1 MVPLL
6 PLAKDEI
13 ARALG
18 ELRKNLTKR
27 KFSQSIDL
35 VVRLREVDL
44 KKPENRI
51 NETIA
56 LPNPPEKAL
65 KICVIASGDLGT
77 RAKAA
82 GADML
87 VTHQDMDALSKD
99 KKAARKLAQ
108 DYDFFIAEA
117 PLMPLVGR
125 ALGSFLG
132 PRGKMPTP
140 IPPNAAIDQIVSNHR
155 KMVRV
160 RMREQPVLQCRV
172 GTEAM
177 PDEKLVENIQAVVS
191 RIEQKLERGFKN
203 VGEILLKATMSKP
216 VKLSLTK

>member
-1 MVPLL
+1 MVSSL

-13 ARALG
+13 VRALG

-44 KKPENRI
+44 KRPENRI
-51 NETIA
+51 NETIT
-56 LPNPPEKAL
+56 LPNPPDKAL
-65 KICVIASGDLGT
+65 KVCVIASGDLGT

-87 VTHQDMDALSKD
+87 VTRQEMDNLSKD
-99 KKAARKLAQ
+99 KKSARKLAQ

-117 PLMPLVGR
+117 PLMPLVGK

-140 IPPNAAIDQIVSNHR
+140 VPPNAAIDQIISGHR

-203 VGEILLKATMSKP
+203 VGEILIKATMSKP
-216 VKLSLTK
+216 VKITLTK

>member
-1 MVPLL
+1 L
-6 PLAKDEI
+6 PLAKDEV

-18 ELRKNLTKR
+18 ELRQNLAKR

-35 VVRLREVDL
+35 IVKLREVDL

-51 NETIA
+51 NETIP
-56 LPNPPEKAL
+56 LPNPSEKPL

-77 RAKAA
+77 RAKTA

-87 VTHQDMDALSKD
+87 LGRNDIENLSKD

-108 DYDFFIAEA
+108 EYDFFIAEA
-117 PLMPLVGR
+117 PMMPLVGR

-140 IPPNAAIDQIVSNHR
+140 VPPTAPIEQIVSNHR
-155 KMVRV
+155 KMIRV

-172 GTEAM
+172 GTESM
-177 PDEKLVENIQAVVS
+177 PDDKLAENIQTVFS
-191 RIEQKLERGFKN
+191 RIEQKLERGVKN
-203 VGEILLKATMSKP
+203 VGEILIKTTMSEP
-216 VKLSLTK
+216 VKINITK

>member
-1 MVPLL
+1 L

-18 ELRKNLTKR
+18 QLRQDLTKR

-56 LPNPPEKAL
+56 LPNPPEKGL
-65 KICVIASGDLGT
+65 KVCIIASGDLAT

-87 VTHQDMDALSKD
+87 ISRQEIENLGKD

-108 DYDFFIAEA
+108 DYDFFISEA
-117 PLMPLVGR
+117 PMMPLVGR

-140 IPPNAAIDQIVSNHR
+140 VPPNAPIDQIVNNHR

-160 RMREQPVLQCRV
+160 RMREQPVLQCRI
-172 GTEAM
+172 GTESM
-177 PDEKLVENIQAVVS
+177 TDDKLAENIQAVVS
-191 RIEQKLERGFKN
+191 RVEQKLERGFKN
-203 VGEILLKATMSKP
+203 IGEILIKGTMSKP
-216 VKLSLTK
+216 VKIAIAK

>member
-1 MVPLL
+1 L
-6 PLAKDEI
+6 PLAKDEV

-18 ELRKNLTKR
+18 ELRQNLVKR

-35 VVRLREVDL
+35 VVKLREVDL

-51 NETIA
+51 NETIP
-56 LPNPPEKAL
+56 LPNPPDKPL

-77 RAKAA
+77 RAKTA

-87 VTHQDMDALSKD
+87 VSRNDIENLGKD
-99 KKAARKLAQ
+99 KKAARRLAQ
-108 DYDFFIAEA
+108 EYDFFIAEA

-140 IPPNAAIDQIVSNHR
+140 VPPTAPIEQIVSTHR
-155 KMVRV
+155 KMIRV

-172 GTEAM
+172 GTESM
-177 PDEKLVENIQAVVS
+177 PDDKLAENIQTVFT
-191 RIEQKLERGFKN
+191 RIEEKLERGVKN
-203 VGEILLKATMSKP
+203 VREILVKTTMSKP
-216 VKLSLTK
+216 AKINMTK

>member
-1 MVPLL
+1 L
-6 PLAKDEI
+6 PLAKDEVS
-13 ARALG
+13 RALG
-18 ELRKNLTKR
+18 ELRKTITEK
-27 KFSQSIDL
+27 KFTQSIDL

-51 NETIA
+51 NEAIA

-65 KICVIASGDLGT
+65 KICVIASGDLAT
-77 RAKAA
+77 RAKSA

-87 VTHQDMDALSKD
+87 VGRQEMDNYAKD

-108 DYDFFIAEA
+108 EYDFFIAEA
-117 PLMPLVGR
+117 PMMPLVGR

-140 IPPNAAIDQIVSNHR
+140 VPPNAPIEQIVSNHR

-160 RMREQPVLQCRV
+160 RMREQPVLQCRI
-172 GTEAM
+172 GTETMA
-177 PDEKLVENIQAVVS
+177 DDKLVENIQAVES

-203 VGEILLKATMSKP
+203 IGEILVKGTMSKP
-216 VKLSLTK
+216 VKISLTK

>member
-1 MVPLL
+1 M
-6 PLAKDEI
+6 PLAKDEV

-18 ELRKNLTKR
+18 ELRQNLVKR
-27 KFSQSIDL
+27 KFTQSIDL
-35 VVRLREVDL
+35 VVKLREVDL

-51 NETIA
+51 NEAIP
-56 LPNPPEKAL
+56 LPNPPEKPL

-77 RAKAA
+77 RAKTA

-87 VTHQDMDALSKD
+87 VSRSDMENLGKD

-140 IPPNAAIDQIVSNHR
+140 VPPTAPIEQIVSGHR

-172 GTEAM
+172 GTESM
-177 PDEKLVENIQAVVS
+177 SDDKLVENIQAVFS
-191 RIEQKLERGFKN
+191 RIEQKLERGVKN
-203 VGEILLKATMSKP
+203 IGEILVKTTMSKP
-216 VKLSLTK
+216 VKINISK

>member
-1 MVPLL
+1 M
-6 PLAKDEI
+6 PLAKDEV

-18 ELRKNLTKR
+18 ELRQNLVKR

-35 VVRLREVDL
+35 IVKLREVDL

-51 NETIA
+51 NETIP
-56 LPNPPEKAL
+56 LPNPPEKPL
-65 KICVIASGDLGT
+65 KVCVIASGDLGT
-77 RAKAA
+77 RAKTA

-87 VTHQDMDALSKD
+87 VSRNDIENLSKD

-108 DYDFFIAEA
+108 EYDFFIAEA

-140 IPPNAAIDQIVSNHR
+140 VPPNAPIEQIVAGHR

-160 RMREQPVLQCRV
+160 RMREQQVLQCRI
-172 GTEAM
+172 GTENM
-177 PDEKLVENIQAVVS
+177 PDEKLAENIQAVIA

-203 VGEILLKATMSKP
+203 MGEILVKSTMSKP
-216 VKLSLTK
+216 VKISMTK

>member
-1 MVPLL
+1 L
-6 PLAKDEI
+6 PLAKDDI
-13 ARALG
+13 SRALG
-18 ELRKNLTKR
+18 ELRKGISKK
-27 KFSQSIDL
+27 KFNQSIDL

-51 NETIA
+51 NETIT

-65 KICVIASGDLGT
+65 KVCVIASGDLAT
-77 RAKAA
+77 RAKSA
-82 GADML
+82 GADLL
-87 VTHQDMDALSKD
+87 VGRQEMDNFAKD

-108 DYDFFIAEA
+108 EYDFFIAEA
-117 PLMPLVGR
+117 PLMPVVGR

-140 IPPNAAIDQIVSNHR
+140 VPPNAPIEQIVSNHR

-172 GTEAM
+172 GTETMA
-177 PDEKLVENIQAVVS
+177 DDKLAENIQAVVS

-203 VGEILLKATMSKP
+203 IGEVLIKATMSKP
-216 VKLSLTK
+216 VKISLTK

>member
-1 MVPLL
+1 M
-6 PLAKDEI
+6 AKDEI
-13 ARALG
+13 TRALG

-27 KFSQSIDL
+27 KFSQSIEL
-35 VVRLREVDL
+35 IVKLREVDL

-51 NETIA
+51 NEPIP
-56 LPNPPEKAL
+56 LPNPPEKTL

-77 RAKAA
+77 RAKTA

-87 VTHQDMDALSKD
+87 LGRQEMDSLNKD

-108 DYDFFIAEA
+108 DFDFFIAEA
-117 PLMPLVGR
+117 PMMPLVGR

-140 IPPNAAIDQIVSNHR
+140 VPPNAQIDQIISGHR

-172 GTEAM
+172 GTESM
-177 PDEKLVENIQAVVS
+177 PDEKLVENIVAVVS

-203 VGEILLKATMSKP
+203 IGEILVKTTMSKP
-216 VKLSLTK
+216 VKITITK

>member
-1 MVPLL
+1 L
-6 PLAKDEI
+6 PLPKDEI

-65 KICVIASGDLGT
+65 KICVIASGDLAT
-77 RAKAA
+77 RAKEA
-82 GADML
+82 GADLL
-87 VTHQDMDALSKD
+87 VSRQEMENLGKD

-108 DYDFFIAEA
+108 DYDFFISEA
-117 PLMPLVGR
+117 PMMPLVGR

-140 IPPNAAIDQIVSNHR
+140 VPPNAPIDQVVTNHR
-155 KMVRV
+155 KMVRI

-172 GTEAM
+172 GTEGM

-203 VGEILLKATMSKP
+203 IGEILIKATMSKP
-216 VKLSLTK
+216 VKIGFSK

>member
-1 MVPLL
+1 L

-18 ELRKNLTKR
+18 ELRKNIVKR
-27 KFSQSIDL
+27 KFAQSIDL
-35 VVRLREVDL
+35 VVKLREVDL

-51 NETIA
+51 NETIT
-56 LPNPPEKAL
+56 LPNPPEKPL
-65 KICVIASGDLGT
+65 KICVIASGDLAT

-87 VTHQDMDALSKD
+87 VSRQDLENLSKD
-99 KKAARKLAQ
+99 KKAARKLAA

-125 ALGSFLG
+125 GLGSLLG

-140 IPPNAAIDQIVSNHR
+140 VPPNAAIDQIVSGHR

-160 RMREQPVLQCRV
+160 RMREQPVLQCRI
-172 GTEAM
+172 GTENM
-177 PDEKLVENIQAVVS
+177 TDDKLVENVQAVVT

-203 VGEILLKATMSKP
+203 IAEILLKATMGKP
-216 VKLSLTK
+216 VKVSFVK

>member
-1 MVPLL
+1 M

-13 ARALG
+13 TKSLS
-18 ELRKNLTKR
+18 ELRKTIEKR

-35 VVRLREVDL
+35 VVKLREVDL

-56 LPNPPEKAL
+56 LPNPPEKPL
-65 KICVIASGDLGT
+65 RICVIASGDLAT
-77 RAKAA
+77 RAKQA

-87 VTHQDMDALSKD
+87 VGRQELESFGRD
-99 KKAARKLAQ
+99 KKAARRLAV

-125 ALGSFLG
+125 GLGSFLG

-140 IPPNAAIDQIVSNHR
+140 VPPTAPIEQLVSTHR

-160 RMREQPVLQCRV
+160 RMREQPVLQCRI
-172 GTEAM
+172 GTENMA
-177 PDEKLVENIQAVVS
+177 DDKLVENIQAVVS

-203 VGEILLKATMSKP
+203 ISEILLKATMSKP
-216 VKLSLTK
+216 VKISFAK

>member
-1 MVPLL
+1 M

-13 ARALG
+13 GRALG
-18 ELRKNLTKR
+18 EVRKNIVKR
-27 KFSQSIDL
+27 KFAQSIDL
-35 VVRLREVDL
+35 VVKLREVDL

-56 LPNPPEKAL
+56 LPNPPEKPL
-65 KICVIASGDLGT
+65 KVCVIASGDLAT

-87 VTHQDMDALSKD
+87 VSRQDLENLGKD
-99 KKAARKLAQ
+99 KKAARKLAV

-125 ALGSFLG
+125 GLGSLLG

-140 IPPNAAIDQIVSNHR
+140 VPPNAAIDQIITSHR

-172 GTEAM
+172 GTEDM
-177 PDEKLVENIQAVVS
+177 PDDKLIENVQAVVS

-203 VGEILLKATMSKP
+203 ISEVLLKTTMGKP
-216 VKLSLTK
+216 VKVSIAK

>member
-1 MVPLL
+1 M

-35 VVRLREVDL
+35 VVKLREVDL

-65 KICVIASGDLGT
+65 KICVIASGDLAT

-87 VTHQDMDALSKD
+87 VSRQEIENLGKD

-108 DYDFFIAEA
+108 DYDFFISEA

-140 IPPNAAIDQIVSNHR
+140 VPPNAAIDQVVSNHR

-172 GTEAM
+172 GTEGMA
-177 PDEKLVENIQAVVS
+177 DEKLVENIQAVVS

-203 VGEILLKATMSKP
+203 IGEILVKATMSEP
-216 VKLSLTK
+216 VKIAFAK

>member
-1 MVPLL
+1 M
-6 PLAKDEI
+6 PLAKDEV

-18 ELRKNLTKR
+18 ELRQNLVKR
-27 KFSQSIDL
+27 KFTQSIEL
-35 VVRLREVDL
+35 VVKLREVDL

-51 NETIA
+51 NEAIQ
-56 LPNPPEKAL
+56 LPNPPETPL

-77 RAKAA
+77 RAKTA

-87 VTHQDMDALSKD
+87 ISRNDIENLGKD

-117 PLMPLVGR
+117 PLMPFVGR

-140 IPPNAAIDQIVSNHR
+140 VPPTAPIEQIVSGHR

-172 GTEAM
+172 GTESM
-177 PDEKLVENIQAVVS
+177 SDDKLVENIQAVFS
-191 RIEQKLERGFKN
+191 RIEQKLERGVKN
-203 VGEILLKATMSKP
+203 IGEILVKSTMGKP
-216 VKLSLTK
+216 VKISFTK

>member
-1 MVPLL
+1 L

-13 ARALG
+13 SRALG
-18 ELRKNLTKR
+18 ELRKNITKK
-27 KFSQSIDL
+27 KFTQSIDL

-51 NETIA
+51 NEAIP

-65 KICVIASGDLGT
+65 KVCVIASGDLAT

-87 VTHQDMDALSKD
+87 VGRQEIDNLSKD
-99 KKAARKLAQ
+99 KKGARKLAQ
-108 DYDFFIAEA
+108 EYDFFIAEA

-140 IPPNAAIDQIVSNHR
+140 VPPNAAIDQIIANHR

-160 RMREQPVLQCRV
+160 RMREQPVLQCRI

-177 PDEKLVENIQAVVS
+177 ADEKLVENIQAVVS

-203 VGEILLKATMSKP
+203 IGEILVKGTMSKP
-216 VKLSLTK
+216 VKISLTK

>member
-1 MVPLL
+1 MVPSL

-35 VVRLREVDL
+35 VVRLREVDM

-87 VTHQDMDALSKD
+87 VTRQEMDALSKD
-99 KKAARKLAQ
+99 KKASRKLAQ

-140 IPPNAAIDQIVSNHR
+140 VPPNAAIDQIVSNHR

-160 RMREQPVLQCRV
+160 RMREQPVLQCRI

>member
-1 MVPLL
+1 V
-6 PLAKDEI
+6 PLAKDEVS
-13 ARALG
+13 RALG
-18 ELRKNLTKR
+18 ELRKSITKK
-27 KFSQSIDL
+27 KFDQSIDL

-65 KICVIASGDLGT
+65 KICVIASGDLAT
-77 RAKAA
+77 RAKSA
-82 GADML
+82 GADIL
-87 VTHQDMDALSKD
+87 IGRQELDNLAKD

-108 DYDFFIAEA
+108 EYDFFIAEA

-140 IPPNAAIDQIVSNHR
+140 VPPTAPIEQVVANHR

-172 GTEAM
+172 GTETM
-177 PDEKLVENIQAVVS
+177 PDEKLAENIQAVVS

-203 VGEILLKATMSKP
+203 IGEILVKGTMSKP
-216 VKLSLTK
+216 VKITLTK

>member
-1 MVPLL
+1 
-6 PLAKDEI
+6 LAKDEI
-13 ARALG
+13 TRALG

-27 KFSQSIDL
+27 KFSQSIEL
-35 VVRLREVDL
+35 IVKLREVDL

-51 NETIA
+51 NEPIP
-56 LPNPPEKAL
+56 LPNPPEKTL

-77 RAKAA
+77 RAKTA

-87 VTHQDMDALSKD
+87 LGRQEMDSLNKD

-108 DYDFFIAEA
+108 DFDFFIAEA
-117 PLMPLVGR
+117 PMMPLVGR

-140 IPPNAAIDQIVSNHR
+140 VPPNAQIDQIISGHR

-172 GTEAM
+172 GTESM
-177 PDEKLVENIQAVVS
+177 PDEKLVENIVAVVS

-203 VGEILLKATMSKP
+203 IGEILVKTTMSKP
-216 VKLSLTK
+216 VKITITK

>member
-1 MVPLL
+1 L

-13 ARALG
+13 GRALG
-18 ELRKNLTKR
+18 ELRKNLVKK
-27 KFSQSIDL
+27 KFDQSIDL
-35 VVRLREVDL
+35 VVKLREVDL

-51 NETIA
+51 NEAIP
-56 LPNPPEKAL
+56 LPNPPEKSI
-65 KICVIASGDLGT
+65 KVCVIASGDLGT

-87 VTHQDMDALSKD
+87 VTRQELENLGKD
-99 KKAARKLAQ
+99 KKAARKLAV

-125 ALGSFLG
+125 GLGSFLG

-140 IPPNAAIDQIVSNHR
+140 VPPNAPIDQVVSNHR

-160 RMREQPVLQCRV
+160 RMREQPVLQCRI
-172 GTEAM
+172 GTESMA
-177 PDEKLVENIQAVVS
+177 DDKLVENIQAVVS

-203 VGEILLKATMSKP
+203 ISEILLKGTMSKP
-216 VKLSLTK
+216 VKIGFAK

>member
-1 MVPLL
+1 L

-18 ELRKNLTKR
+18 ELRKNLVKR
-27 KFSQSIDL
+27 KFAQSIDL
-35 VVRLREVDL
+35 VVKLREVDL

-51 NETIA
+51 NETIT
-56 LPNPPEKAL
+56 LPNPPEKSL
-65 KICVIASGDLGT
+65 KICVIASGDLAT

-87 VTHQDMDALSKD
+87 ISRQDLENLGKD
-99 KKAARKLAQ
+99 KKAARKLAV

-125 ALGSFLG
+125 GLGSFLG

-140 IPPNAAIDQIVSNHR
+140 VPPNAPIDQIVSGHR

-160 RMREQPVLQCRV
+160 RMREQPVLQCRI
-172 GTEAM
+172 GTESM
-177 PDEKLVENIQAVVS
+177 PDDKLVENVQAVVS
-191 RIEQKLERGFKN
+191 RVEQKLERGFKN
-203 VGEILLKATMSKP
+203 IAEILLKATMSKP
-216 VKLSLTK
+216 VKLSFAK

>member
-1 MVPLL
+1 L

-13 ARALG
+13 SRALN
-18 ELRKNLTKR
+18 ELRQNLTKR

-56 LPNPPEKAL
+56 LPNPPEKGL
-65 KICVIASGDLGT
+65 KVCVIASGDLAT

-87 VTHQDMDALSKD
+87 INRQEIENLGKD

-108 DYDFFIAEA
+108 DYDFFISEA
-117 PLMPLVGR
+117 PMMPLVGR

-140 IPPNAAIDQIVSNHR
+140 VPPNAPIDQIVTNHR
-155 KMVRV
+155 KMVRI

-172 GTEAM
+172 GTESM
-177 PDEKLVENIQAVVS
+177 PDEKLVENVQAVMS
-191 RIEQKLERGFKN
+191 RVEQKLERGFKN
-203 VGEILLKATMSKP
+203 IGEILLKGTMSKP
-216 VKLSLTK
+216 VKIGIAK

>member
-1 MVPLL
+1 L
-6 PLAKDEI
+6 PLAKDEVV
-13 ARALG
+13 RALG
-18 ELRKNLTKR
+18 ELRQNLTKR
-27 KFSQSIDL
+27 KFTQSIDL
-35 VVRLREVDL
+35 VVKLREVDL

-51 NETIA
+51 NETIP
-56 LPNPPEKAL
+56 LPNPPEKPL

-77 RAKAA
+77 RAKTA

-87 VTHQDMDALSKD
+87 VSRSDMENLGKD

-117 PLMPLVGR
+117 PMMPLVGR

-140 IPPNAAIDQIVSNHR
+140 VPPTAPIEQIVSGHR

-172 GTEAM
+172 GTESM
-177 PDEKLVENIQAVVS
+177 SDDKLVENIQAVFS
-191 RIEQKLERGFKN
+191 RIEQKLERGVKN
-203 VGEILLKATMSKP
+203 IGEILIKTTMSKP
-216 VKLSLTK
+216 VKISITK

>member
-1 MVPLL
+1 M
-6 PLAKDEI
+6 PLAKDDI
-13 ARALG
+13 SRALG
-18 ELRKNLTKR
+18 ELRKSITKK

-65 KICVIASGDLGT
+65 KICVIASGDLAT
-77 RAKAA
+77 RAKSA

-87 VTHQDMDALSKD
+87 IGRQELDSLAKD

-108 DYDFFIAEA
+108 ENDFFIAEA

-140 IPPNAAIDQIVSNHR
+140 VPPTAPIEQVVANHR

-160 RMREQPVLQCRV
+160 RMREQPVLQCRI
-172 GTEAM
+172 GTETMA
-177 PDEKLVENIQAVVS
+177 DDKLAENIQAVVS

-203 VGEILLKATMSKP
+203 IGEILVKGTMSKP
-216 VKLSLTK
+216 VKINLTK

>member
-1 MVPLL
+1 M

-18 ELRKNLTKR
+18 QLRQDLTKR

-56 LPNPPEKAL
+56 LPNPPEKGL
-65 KICVIASGDLGT
+65 KVCIIASGDLAT

-87 VTHQDMDALSKD
+87 ISRQEIENLGKD

-108 DYDFFIAEA
+108 DYDFFISEA
-117 PLMPLVGR
+117 PMMPLVGR

-140 IPPNAAIDQIVSNHR
+140 VPPNAPIDQIVNNHR

-160 RMREQPVLQCRV
+160 RMREQPVLQCRI
-172 GTEAM
+172 GTESM
-177 PDEKLVENIQAVVS
+177 TDDKLAENIQAVVS
-191 RIEQKLERGFKN
+191 RVEQKLERGFKN
-203 VGEILLKATMSKP
+203 IGEILVKGTMSKP
-216 VKLSLTK
+216 VKISIAK

>member
-1 MVPLL
+1 L
-6 PLAKDEI
+6 PLAKDDI
-13 ARALG
+13 SRALG
-18 ELRKNLTKR
+18 ELRKDITKK
-27 KFSQSIDL
+27 KFTQSIDL
-35 VVRLREVDL
+35 VVRLREIDL

-51 NETIA
+51 NEAIP

-65 KICVIASGDLGT
+65 KVCVIASGDLGT
-77 RAKAA
+77 RAKSA
-82 GADML
+82 GADMVVGRQEIENL
-87 VTHQDMDALSKD
+87 ARD
-99 KKAARKLAQ
+99 KKGARKLAQ
-108 DYDFFIAEA
+108 EYDFFIAEA

-140 IPPNAAIDQIVSNHR
+140 VPPNAAIDQIIANHR

-203 VGEILLKATMSKP
+203 IGEILVKGTMSKP
-216 VKLSLTK
+216 VKISLTK

>member
-1 MVPLL
+1 L
-6 PLAKDEI
+6 PLAKDDI
-13 ARALG
+13 SSALG
-18 ELRKNLTKR
+18 ELRKSITKK
-27 KFSQSIDL
+27 KFAQSIDL

-65 KICVIASGDLGT
+65 KVCVIASGDLAT
-77 RAKAA
+77 RAKSA

-87 VTHQDMDALSKD
+87 IGRQELDNLAKD

-108 DYDFFIAEA
+108 EYDFFIAEA

-140 IPPNAAIDQIVSNHR
+140 VPPTAPIEQVVANHR

-172 GTEAM
+172 GTETM
-177 PDEKLVENIQAVVS
+177 PDEKLAENIQAVVS

-203 VGEILLKATMSKP
+203 IGEILVKGTMSKP
-216 VKLSLTK
+216 VKIILTK

>member
-1 MVPLL
+1 L
-6 PLAKDEI
+6 PLAKDEVS
-13 ARALG
+13 RALG
-18 ELRKNLTKR
+18 ELRKTITKK
-27 KFSQSIDL
+27 KFTQSIDL
-35 VVRLREVDL
+35 VVRLREIDL

-56 LPNPPEKAL
+56 LPNPPESPL
-65 KICVIASGDLGT
+65 KICVIASGDLAT
-77 RAKAA
+77 RAKTA

-87 VTHQDMDALSKD
+87 IGRQEMEDLGKD

-117 PLMPLVGR
+117 PLMPIVGR

-140 IPPNAAIDQIVSNHR
+140 VPPNAPIEQIVSNHR

-177 PDEKLVENIQAVVS
+177 SDDKLAENIQAVVS

-203 VGEILLKATMSKP
+203 IGEILIKGTMSKP
-216 VKLSLTK
+216 VKVALAK

>member
-1 MVPLL
+1 L

-13 ARALG
+13 SRALG
-18 ELRKNLTKR
+18 ELRKSLTKK
-27 KFSQSIDL
+27 KFTQSIDL

-51 NETIA
+51 NEAIP

-65 KICVIASGDLGT
+65 KVCVIASGDLAT

-87 VTHQDMDALSKD
+87 VGRQEIENLAKD
-99 KKAARKLAQ
+99 KKGARKLAQ
-108 DYDFFIAEA
+108 EYDFFIAEA

-140 IPPNAAIDQIVSNHR
+140 IPPNAPIDQVIVNHR

-177 PDEKLVENIQAVVS
+177 PDEKRVENIQAVVS

-203 VGEILLKATMSKP
+203 IGEILVKGTMSKP
-216 VKLSLTK
+216 VKISLTK

>member
-1 MVPLL
+1 M

-65 KICVIASGDLGT
+65 KICVIASGDLAT

-87 VTHQDMDALSKD
+87 VSRQEIENLGKD

-108 DYDFFIAEA
+108 DYDFFISEA

-140 IPPNAAIDQIVSNHR
+140 VPPNAAIDQVVSNHR

-172 GTEAM
+172 GTEGMA
-177 PDEKLVENIQAVVS
+177 DEKLVENIQAVVS

-203 VGEILLKATMSKP
+203 IGEILVKATMSEP
-216 VKLSLTK
+216 VKIAFAK

>member
-1 MVPLL
+1 MGYSL

-18 ELRKNLTKR
+18 ELRKNIVKR
-27 KFSQSIDL
+27 KFAQSIDL
-35 VVRLREVDL
+35 VVKLREVDL

-51 NETIA
+51 NEAIA
-56 LPNPPEKAL
+56 LPNPTEKPL
-65 KICVIASGDLGT
+65 KICVIASGDLAT

-87 VTHQDMDALSKD
+87 ISRQDLENLGKD
-99 KKAARKLAQ
+99 KKAARKLAV

-117 PLMPLVGR
+117 PLMALVGR
-125 ALGSFLG
+125 GLGPFLG

-140 IPPNAAIDQIVSNHR
+140 VPPNAPIDQVVSGHR

-160 RMREQPVLQCRV
+160 RMREQPVLQCRI
-172 GTEAM
+172 GTENM
-177 PDEKLVENIQAVVS
+177 TDDKIVENIQAVVS

-203 VGEILLKATMSKP
+203 IGEILLKATMSKP
-216 VKLSLTK
+216 VKIAFAK

>member
-1 MVPLL
+1 L
-6 PLAKDEI
+6 PLAKDEV

-18 ELRKNLTKR
+18 ELRQNLVKR

-35 VVRLREVDL
+35 VVKLREVDL

-51 NETIA
+51 NETIP
-56 LPNPPEKAL
+56 LPNPPEKPL

-77 RAKAA
+77 RAKTA

-87 VTHQDMDALSKD
+87 VSRNDIENLGKD

-108 DYDFFIAEA
+108 EYDFFIAEA

-140 IPPNAAIDQIVSNHR
+140 VPPTAPIEQIVSGHR
-155 KMVRV
+155 KMIRV

-172 GTEAM
+172 GTESM
-177 PDEKLVENIQAVVS
+177 PDDKLAENIQAVFT
-191 RIEQKLERGFKN
+191 RIEEKLERGVKN
-203 VGEILLKATMSKP
+203 VREILVKTTMSKP
-216 VKLSLTK
+216 VKINITK

>member
-1 MVPLL
+1 L

-13 ARALG
+13 TRALG
-18 ELRKNLTKR
+18 ELRKNIVKK
-27 KFSQSIDL
+27 KFAQSIDL
-35 VVRLREVDL
+35 VVKLREVDL

-51 NETIA
+51 NEAIA
-56 LPNPPEKAL
+56 LPNPPEKPL
-65 KICVIASGDLGT
+65 KICVIASGDLAT
-77 RAKAA
+77 RAKDA

-87 VTHQDMDALSKD
+87 VSRQDLENLSKD
-99 KKAARKLAQ
+99 KKAARKLAV

-125 ALGSFLG
+125 GLGSFLG

-140 IPPNAAIDQIVSNHR
+140 VPPNAAIDQIVSGHR

-160 RMREQPVLQCRV
+160 RMREQPVLQCRI
-172 GTEAM
+172 GTENM

-203 VGEILLKATMSKP
+203 IAEILLKATMGKP
-216 VKLSLTK
+216 VKVSFVK

>member
-1 MVPLL
+1 M
-6 PLAKDEI
+6 PLAKDDI
-13 ARALG
+13 SRALG
-18 ELRKNLTKR
+18 ELRKNLTKK
-27 KFSQSIDL
+27 KFTQSIEL

-51 NETIA
+51 NEAIP
-56 LPNPPEKAL
+56 LPNPPENAL
-65 KICVIASGDLGT
+65 KICVIASGDLAT
-77 RAKAA
+77 RAKSA

-87 VTHQDMDALSKD
+87 VGRQEIENLAKD
-99 KKAARKLAQ
+99 KKGARKLAQ
-108 DYDFFIAEA
+108 QYDFFIAEA

-140 IPPNAAIDQIVSNHR
+140 VPPNAPIDQVIVNHR

-160 RMREQPVLQCRV
+160 RMREQPVLSCRV

-203 VGEILLKATMSKP
+203 IGEILVKGTMSKP
-216 VKLSLTK
+216 VKVSLTK

>member
-1 MVPLL
+1 M
-6 PLAKDEI
+6 PLAKDEVS
-13 ARALG
+13 RALG
-18 ELRKNLTKR
+18 ELRKSITKK
-27 KFSQSIDL
+27 KFAQSIDL

-56 LPNPPEKAL
+56 LPNPPEKGL
-65 KICVIASGDLGT
+65 KVCVIASGDLAT
-77 RAKAA
+77 RAKSA

-87 VTHQDMDALSKD
+87 IGRQELDDISKD

-108 DYDFFIAEA
+108 EYDFFIAEA
-117 PLMPLVGR
+117 PLMPVVGR

-140 IPPNAAIDQIVSNHR
+140 VPPNAPIEQVVANHR

-172 GTEAM
+172 GTETMA
-177 PDEKLVENIQAVVS
+177 DEKLAENIQAVVS

-203 VGEILLKATMSKP
+203 IGEILVKGTMSKP
-216 VKLSLTK
+216 VKISLTK